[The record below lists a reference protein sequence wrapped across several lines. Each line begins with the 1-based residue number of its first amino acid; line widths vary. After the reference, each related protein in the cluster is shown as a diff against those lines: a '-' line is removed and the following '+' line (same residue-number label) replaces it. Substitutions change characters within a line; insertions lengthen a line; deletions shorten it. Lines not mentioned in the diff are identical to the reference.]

1 MHRLKNKKILFYLFL
16 FLIIGTLN
24 NKNLSNINFSKIN
37 LINVTGLSEKT
48 NLELKNSLNFLKA
61 NNIFFLDEY
70 KIKEILNSNNLIQK
84 YSVHKKYPS
93 TLNIKLEK
101 TEFLAQIKKN
111 GEFFYLGANNK
122 LTKIND
128 VRKDIPFIFGDFE
141 TDDFNLLKKAIDE
154 SEFNFKEIN
163 NLFFFKSGRWD
174 IELKNGLL
182 VKLPKKNL
190 NKSFDLVVK
199 FMKMKHENKIY
210 IIDLRQN
217 NMIITNGN

>member
-163 NLFFFKSGRWD
+163 NLFFF
-174 IELKNGLL
+174 
-182 VKLPKKNL
+182 
-190 NKSFDLVVK
+190 
-199 FMKMKHENKIY
+199 
-210 IIDLRQN
+210 
-217 NMIITNGN
+217 